1 MNPQTTGAT
10 GAATG
15 TTTGSP
21 QQNLQELQA
30 LFDQFT
36 QTLVQLRAI
45 TTEGQQKIET
55 ARARP
60 Q

>member
-1 MNPQTTGAT
+1 MNPQGTSAAGGANST
-10 GAATG
+10 TG
-15 TTTGSP
+15 TT
-21 QQNLQELQA
+21 QANLSELQN

-36 QTLVQLRAI
+36 QTLTQLRAI

>member
-1 MNPQTTGAT
+1 MDPQAT
-10 GAATG
+10 QAATG
-15 TTTGSP
+15 GSSTTGTT
-21 QQNLQELQA
+21 QQNLSELQA

-36 QTLVQLRAI
+36 QTLTQLRAI

>member
-1 MNPQTTGAT
+1 MNPTETN
-10 GAATG
+10 AAPRDG
-15 TTTGSP
+15 TPTAAASA
-21 QQNLQELQA
+21 NLSQLQG

-36 QTLVQLRAI
+36 ATLVQLRAI
-45 TTEGQQKIET
+45 TTEGQEKIET

>member
-1 MNPQTTGAT
+1 MNPQGTPAAGSTT
-10 GAATG
+10 TG
-15 TTTGSP
+15 TT
-21 QQNLQELQA
+21 QQNLSELQA

-36 QTLVQLRAI
+36 QTLTQLRAI

>member
-1 MNPQTTGAT
+1 MNPQGTT
-10 GAATG
+10 AASGNTTTG
-15 TTTGSP
+15 TT
-21 QQNLQELQA
+21 QQNLSELQA

-36 QTLVQLRAI
+36 QTLTQLRAI